1 MDPYSLP
8 GHYGRVP
15 VLISSFIFI
24 PNILLTVIHSS
35 ISSFLRFTPPGG
47 LLTYGQTSRGGYT
60 SGIPTQS
67 CTANMA
73 PRPGY
78 GIPLDSISPMAAP
91 GSEIER
97 LPTLFIGGISWK
109 NSQGSD
115 QLFNF
120 WLKPMK
126 IQENI
131 LASRSCCRARKLAIV
146 DEADRLREQ
155 QEIELEQHRLQ
166 TLKKK
171 ESSVKMLWK

>member
-1 MDPYSLP
+1 MSNYFKFAVDFQLIFANSANHVYLCCKN

-120 WLKPMK
+120 WWAM
-126 IQENI
+126 N
-131 LASRSCCRARKLAIV
+131 AIY
-146 DEADRLREQ
+146 RYLS
-155 QEIELEQHRLQ
+155 
-166 TLKKK
+166 TN
-171 ESSVKMLWK
+171 

>member
-120 WLKPMK
+120 WWAM
-126 IQENI
+126 N
-131 LASRSCCRARKLAIV
+131 ATC
-146 DEADRLREQ
+146 Q
-155 QEIELEQHRLQ
+155 QIDDDFQSKGWRFY
-166 TLKKK
+166 
-171 ESSVKMLWK
+171 